1 VPLAG
6 SVGTPA
12 KIDRIYRDQQ
22 IREENESPSER
33 ASRIHGLRAE
43 KANFIART
51 NINIDFDQA
60 LAMVIAAE
68 EAKAA
73 ETAETK

>member
-1 VPLAG
+1 MPLAG
-6 SVGTPA
+6 FVGTPA
-12 KIDRIYRDQQ
+12 RIDRIYRDQQ

-51 NINIDFDQA
+51 NININFDQA

-73 ETAETK
+73 EGGETK